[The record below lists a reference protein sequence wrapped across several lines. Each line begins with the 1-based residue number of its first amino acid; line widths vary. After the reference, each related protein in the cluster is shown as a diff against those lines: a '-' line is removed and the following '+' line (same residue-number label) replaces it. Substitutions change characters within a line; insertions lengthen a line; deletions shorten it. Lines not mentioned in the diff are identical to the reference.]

1 MYKVVIENDGEK
13 TVIFAPDS
21 NTAKIYGGVCKDEI
35 SAIPSFSFNIYPNN
49 PAFSTDGGDLL
60 KSQITKITAHD
71 LSEDSDI
78 FIGRVLTAQS
88 SMDEQG
94 NLCKSVVCEGEM
106 GFLCDTVQPHK
117 TYASGTLSTQIF
129 NAIIEN
135 HNSHVGSDK
144 RFEYG
149 ECELAGLP
157 EAFTIDYETTFETLQ
172 SIFCNLFGGEIRVRH
187 VGDTRY
193 LDFAIQFGEYSQ
205 TKIRLSE
212 NLKSITQTKSAEG
225 IVTRLYPLGGTKSNG
240 ERLTI
245 ETEGGNAGG
254 KTYIENAD
262 LVKKYGIIEQVVIF
276 DDIVGEGSEEHAA
289 AVKLYNKGVKYFES
303 LAAETVQTQLT
314 ALDLAK
320 AGYDFESFKLYNT
333 HAVYNPLLGIYS
345 DLRITGISTDMDNPQ
360 SSALTFGGT
369 VSTATRAT
377 ATQQKTSVLNVKKV
391 EKSVGVL
398 TSNFAES
405 LGGLKLAKTTQSEY
419 DALEST
425 DENTV
430 YLISDGTSTMYERL
444 KKELLETLNNR
455 LNGLSFLTVTQSE
468 YDETTSPDENT
479 VYIITEG
486 ENDTE

>member
-1 MYKVVIENDGEK
+1 MYKITIDNGGEK
-13 TVIFAPDS
+13 TIIGSPDS
-21 NTAKIYGGVCKDEI
+21 STSRIYGGVCKDEI

-49 PAFSTDGGDLL
+49 PAFSNDNGDLL

-71 LSEDSDI
+71 LSDDSDM
-78 FIGRVLTAQS
+78 FIGRVLTVQG

-106 GFLCDTVQPHK
+106 GYLCDTVQPPK
-117 TYASGTLSTQIF
+117 TYTSGTLSTTIF
-129 NAIIEN
+129 NALIEN
-135 HNSHVGSDK
+135 HNSHTDK
-144 RFEYG
+144 DKQFKYG
-149 ECELAGLP
+149 DCELAGLP
-157 EAFTIDYETTFETLQ
+157 EEYTIDYETTFETLQ

-187 VGDTRY
+187 VGSTRY
-193 LDFAIQFGEYSQ
+193 LDFAMQFGEYSQ
-205 TKIRLSE
+205 TKIQLSE

-245 ETEGGNAGG
+245 EQEGGNAGG
-254 KTYIENAD
+254 KIYIENAD
-262 LVKKYGIIEQVVIF
+262 LVKKYGIIEQTVIF

-320 AGYDFESFKLYNT
+320 AGYDFESFKMYNT

-345 DLRITGISTDMDNPQ
+345 DLRITGISTEMDNPQ
-360 SSALTFGGT
+360 ASALTFGGT

-391 EKSVGVL
+391 EKSVGAL
-398 TSNFAES
+398 TSNFTES
-405 LGGLKLAKTTQSEY
+405 LGGLKLAKVTQSDY
-419 DALEST
+419 DALGT
-425 DENTV
+425 PDENTV
-430 YLISDGTSTMYERL
+430 YLIPDATSTMYERL
-444 KKELLETLNNR
+444 KSELLEEINKR
-455 LNGLSFLTVTQSE
+455 LNGLTFQTLTQSE
-468 YDETTSPDENT
+468 YDLITTPDSNT